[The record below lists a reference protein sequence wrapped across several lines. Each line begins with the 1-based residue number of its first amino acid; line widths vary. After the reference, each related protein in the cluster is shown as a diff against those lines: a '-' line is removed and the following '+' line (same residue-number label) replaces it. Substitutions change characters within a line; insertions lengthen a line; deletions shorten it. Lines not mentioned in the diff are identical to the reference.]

1 MTETGLEIVFIDL
14 LLFTGSAGLSS
25 IFNNY
30 RISNL
35 KILKTI
41 KGLTCNLSLD
51 IDLVF
56 REALLSFL
64 SGQYFVKLL
73 LLDFST

>member
-14 LLFTGSAGLSS
+14 LLFTGRAGLSS

-35 KILKTI
+35 EILKTI